1 MFHYL
6 QNNRAYNN
14 ITKKRLFHF
23 QIKNTK
29 RQILYKYLK
38 LFVVLKSL
46 ILQFE
51 WELRQLSVEVEVQA
65 VGEVEGQL
73 IGLKSSLI

>member
-23 QIKNTK
+23 V
-29 RQILYKYLK
+29 QILYKYLK

-51 WELRQLSVEVEVQA
+51 WEHRQMSVEVEVQA
-65 VGEVEGQL
+65 VGELEGQL